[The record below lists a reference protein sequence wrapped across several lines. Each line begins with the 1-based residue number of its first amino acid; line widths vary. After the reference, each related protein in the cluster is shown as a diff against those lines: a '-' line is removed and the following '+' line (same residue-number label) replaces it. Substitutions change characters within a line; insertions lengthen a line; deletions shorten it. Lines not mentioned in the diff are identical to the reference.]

1 MGRAV
6 AIQKRLKM
14 SMRTDKRDKWLVK
27 ACILAMIAPASAM
40 AVPVFDNWSADN
52 GTITPD
58 TGPGSYCGSAGVTCT
73 TLVSGNGFLQQE
85 IQDNND
91 GATYIQT
98 IITDTDAGSTGGTPA
113 ASLPYSD
120 ESFIRRNQTSGI
132 MSQQRSSEA
141 SGTFNFSTTSEL
153 YTGWANGTGFKP
165 AGKGNTNIT
174 QGFTDTG
181 TAVGDEFINKF
192 DLRID
197 TDPQTSE
204 VTGKTM
210 SLRQDVGMGDGV
222 VDNTTDVQSF
232 LVEQRT
238 GTLLTSGGTLTLDA
252 TSATNGGTVTWVA
265 GDDVMVSW
273 IGQAVNTASPGTTPD
288 ISKFGFQG
296 VTRVDQSPTPVTTT
310 ISTFSTS
317 QVDIVSDGGGGYV
330 SPYDWDTLFGTAP
343 TLPSLPIPTT
353 P

>member
-1 MGRAV
+1 MHIFKWGRWTGKICA
-6 AIQKRLKM
+6 
-14 SMRTDKRDKWLVK
+14 
-27 ACILAMIAPASAM
+27 LALLAPVSAF
-40 AVPVFDNWSADN
+40 AVPVFDNWSADT

-58 TGPGSYCGSAGVTCT
+58 TGAGSYCGSAGVTCT

-85 IQDNND
+85 IQDTND

-98 IITDTDAGSTGGTPA
+98 IITDTDAGSAGGTPA
-113 ASLPYSD
+113 ANLTYSD

-141 SGTFNFSTTSEL
+141 TGTFNFSTTSEL

-181 TAVGDEFINKF
+181 TAVGDEFINSF

-197 TDPQTSE
+197 IDQATSA

-238 GTLLTSGGTLTLDA
+238 GTLLTAGGSLTLVP
-252 TSATNGGTVTWVA
+252 TSATNGGTATWVA

-273 IGQAVNTASPGTTPD
+273 IGQAVNTANAGATPD
-288 ISKFGFQG
+288 ISRFGFQG
-296 VTRVDQSPTPVTTT
+296 VRRIDQSPTPVTTA
-310 ISTFSTS
+310 ISTFSTT
-317 QVDIVSDGGGGYV
+317 QVDVVLDGGGPGYV
-330 SPYDWDTLFGTAP
+330 APFDWDTLFGTAP
-343 TLPSLPIPTT
+343 TLPPLPIPT
-353 P
+353 PP

>member
-1 MGRAV
+1 
-6 AIQKRLKM
+6 M
-14 SMRTDKRDKWLVK
+14 SMRTKKRDKWLAK
-27 ACILAMIAPASAM
+27 ACVLAMIAPASAM

-58 TGPGSYCGSAGVTCT
+58 TGAGSYCGSAGVTCT

-85 IQDNND
+85 IQDTND

-141 SGTFNFSTTSEL
+141 TGTFNFSTTSEL
-153 YTGWANGTGFKP
+153 YTGWASGTGFKP
-165 AGKGNTNIT
+165 SGKGNTNIT

-181 TAVGDEFINKF
+181 TAVGDEFINSF

-197 TDPQTSE
+197 IDQATSA

-238 GTLLTSGGTLTLDA
+238 GTLLTAGGSLTLDA

-273 IGQAVNTASPGTTPD
+273 IGQTVNTASPGVASGLST
-288 ISKFGFQG
+288 FGFEG
-296 VTRVDQSPTPVTTT
+296 VTRIDQSATPVTTT

-317 QVDIVSDGGGGYV
+317 QVDIVSDGAGGYV
-330 SPYDWDTLFGTAP
+330 TPYDWDTMFGTAP
-343 TLPSLPIPTT
+343 TLPSLPIPT